1 MLDWLYQLFS
11 IQGLSW
17 MIVAL
22 PFIGAGLNGFIAL
35 ATNKREIGAY
45 RPLVSF
51 IGVILPTLSFV
62 ATIIIFITMLGFQ
75 EGDPSYIT
83 GPLFQWAA
91 TPSLVID
98 VGLKIDQLSI
108 LMALMVS
115 GVGSLIHIYSIG
127 YMQHDEGYARY
138 FAELN
143 LFLFFMLIL
152 VLADNLVLMF
162 IGWEGVGLCSYLL
175 IGYWFTDDAKAYAAT
190 KAFIINRI
198 GDVFFLA
205 GLFLIY
211 LVMKSAGAPI
221 EAGLFNFAVMNDYQA
236 YFLPLA
242 TAISLLL
249 FGGAIAKSAQ
259 IPLYVW
265 LPDAMVGPTPVS
277 ALIHAATMVTAGV
290 YLVVRLNFIFTLS
303 PYALHIVAIIGAVT
317 AIFAATMALTETD
330 LKKILAYSTIS
341 QLGYMFLAAGLAAFS
356 AAMFHLLMHSF
367 FKALLFLG
375 AGSVLKAAGTS
386 DIRKL
391 GGLRYRMPLTCWT
404 FVIAAAAMSGLAP
417 FAGFF
422 SKDAIAWQ
430 VYEKGEYL
438 LWTLSFLTAGL
449 TAFYIFRAVGL
460 VFFGDTNLPMERF
473 KKVHESSTSMIMPL
487 TILALLTTFGGFI
500 GVPETLGGSNLIWQW
515 LSGIM
520 AYGVTP
526 TISEPTL
533 ATETILMVI
542 TLLWSI
548 HFSVL
553 GWVIYSQKRDWP
565 QTMIRRLSLAHR
577 LIANK
582 YYIDELYSSL
592 FTKPLVWI
600 SKNILWKGVD
610 DIYID
615 GLAIHGTARSFGFM
629 SAVLG
634 FVQNGKVQQ
643 YLLYFLIGAVVV
655 VGYLAL

>member
-1 MLDWLYQLFS
+1 MLDTLYQLFS

-17 MIVAL
+17 LIVAL
-22 PFIGAGLNGFIAL
+22 PLFGAAFNGFIAL
-35 ATNKREIGAY
+35 ATSKREIGAY

-51 IGVILPTLSFV
+51 VGVITPTLSFV
-62 ATIIIFITMLGFQ
+62 ATSIIFITLLSFSK
-75 EGDPSYIT
+75 GDPSYIT
-83 GPLFQWAA
+83 GPLFEWTA
-91 TPSLVID
+91 TSSLVVD

-108 LMALMVS
+108 IMALMVS
-115 GVGSLIHIYSIG
+115 GIGALIHFYSIG

-175 IGYWFTDDAKAYAAT
+175 IGYWFSNEAKAYAGT

-198 GDVFFLA
+198 GDAFFLA

-221 EAGLFNFAVMNDYQA
+221 ESGLFNFAVMNDYQA
-236 YFLPLA
+236 YFVPLA
-242 TAISLLL
+242 TTICLLL

-265 LPDAMVGPTPVS
+265 LPDAMAGPTPVS

-303 PYALHIVAIIGAVT
+303 PVALQVVATIGGVT

-330 LKKILAYSTIS
+330 LKKLLAYSTIS
-341 QLGYMFLAAGLAAFS
+341 QLGYMFLAAGVAAFS
-356 AAMFHLLMHSF
+356 GAIFHLLMHSF
-367 FKALLFLG
+367 YKALLFLA
-375 AGSVLKAAGTS
+375 AGSVLRATGTS
-386 DIRKL
+386 NIHEL

-422 SKDAIAWQ
+422 SKDAIFWQ
-430 VYEKGEYL
+430 VFEKGHYV

-460 VFFGDTNLPMERF
+460 VFFGDTNLPADRF

-487 TILALLTTFGGFI
+487 TILGLLTTFGGFI
-500 GVPETLGGSNLIWQW
+500 GVPEALGGNNVIWHW
-515 LSGIM
+515 LSGIT
-520 AYGVTP
+520 AFGITP
-526 TISEPTL
+526 TLNEPTL

-565 QTMIRRLSLAHR
+565 ENIIKRMRVLHK
-577 LIANK
+577 LIVNK
-582 YYIDELYSSL
+582 YYIDRLYQL
-592 FTKPLVWI
+592 LIVKPLLWF
-600 SKNILWKGVD
+600 SKNIAWKTID
-610 DIYID
+610 NIYID
-615 GLAIHGTARSFGFM
+615 GLAVHGTARSIRLM
-629 SAVLG
+629 SSVLG
-634 FVQNGKVQQ
+634 LIQNGKVQQ